1 MGRLYAIL
9 RAAFMS
15 DEPVRGAPSIDAFS
29 FRSQRVT
36 RGTSTLRHIVLLL
49 LFSLSPF
56 HYPSIRASVHSVLLH
71 ACNQIIS
78 ISLQRV
84 RTYVR
89 TFIFFCSRQKDVLPR
104 SSICPR
110 EGQREI
116 RFSPFS
122 GISRTR
128 ERVSLFSVNYR
139 E

>member
-84 RTYVR
+84 RTYIR
-89 TFIFFCSRQKDVLPR
+89 TYVYFLLLAPKGR
-104 SSICPR
+104 SSTKLHLSAGGTAGNTISSILRNIPDER
-110 EGQREI
+110 EYLSSQ
-116 RFSPFS
+116 
-122 GISRTR
+122 
-128 ERVSLFSVNYR
+128 
-139 E
+139 